1 MGKKSKKNVEPVKD
15 EFAQM
20 IAEFDVDGDGILT
33 RDELLFAL
41 NTYLT
46 EKSVAGDKKA
56 KLLDSAAGPFGH
68 TIVAPNTARTPGENR
83 ANDSA

>member
-1 MGKKSKKNVEPVKD
+1 MGKKSKKNAEPVKD

-33 RDELLFAL
+33 RDELLYAL

-46 EKSVAGDKKA
+46 EKNVAGDKKV
-56 KLLDSAAGPFGH
+56 LIMDIIQE
-68 TIVAPNTARTPGENR
+68 IVEIIDEDGSNR
-83 ANDSA
+83 YN

>member
-56 KLLDSAAGPFGH
+56 LIMEIIQE
-68 TIVAPNTARTPGENR
+68 IVEIIDEDGSNR
-83 ANDSA
+83 

>member
-15 EFAQM
+15 EFAAM

-56 KLLDSAAGPFGH
+56 LIMEIIQE
-68 TIVAPNTARTPGENR
+68 IVEIIDEDGSNR
-83 ANDSA
+83 